1 MYRDPRSGA
10 HLYETLQQKFE
21 INTFDP
27 VLASLEMPPGT
38 HYRSDFSELLKM
50 MKRNCNAE
58 VSIKIR
64 LYYTCYCLYSI
75 WQFFCMV
82 FCMDH

>member
-1 MYRDPRSGA
+1 MYRDPKSGA

-27 VLASLEMPPGT
+27 VLASLEMPPGA
-38 HYRSDFSELLKM
+38 HYRSDFSELLKV

-58 VSIKIR
+58 VSIIIDFYII
-64 LYYTCYCLYSI
+64 LLLYST
-75 WQFFCMV
+75 WQLFCMV